1 MVAVQEQAIYDY
13 RSAGKTNGCRKKI
26 TGPIQ
31 YVRIRSGDFR
41 LPLFRNS
48 IPSAWPPYL

>member
-31 YVRIRSGDFR
+31 YVRTYTVRGFPAPVIS
-41 LPLFRNS
+41 
-48 IPSAWPPYL
+48 